1 MKTST
6 RFATA
11 VVCIM
16 VFAIAATAQTA
27 PTTTTATTGPSWYLV
42 DADKSYNDPASRL
55 RPLVDDDQLYL
66 AELPAHVNVE
76 YVPATTQKIGSLVT
90 TDNGKRWQPS
100 PVEGQKPWSV
110 AGDDSHG
117 KWVTLIVDPGIHQY
131 AAKAF
136 AGWNAGAVI
145 ETSTVRV
152 NVALNRPAPETQPCS
167 QPSTQ
172 PGVIGTVAQQPPPF
186 PTISRIDLTTLAVP
200 AWAGRTSF
208 KGAPG
213 TNYVVTRGW
222 GAYSGDAGFD
232 FDLNGAVLTFAST
245 SGDRLINF
253 TSSSRGFTIRNGS
266 VVLGTPEAR
275 LGFAR
280 VGGTDQTFR
289 NLVIYGGSDVFNA
302 NGDGSRGSRSTT
314 SGRSARTAAT
324 GFTTATTS
332 PAACTRTGCSG
343 NVYVRRPDRESGGH
357 RTCCGC
363 IA

>member
-213 TNYVVTRGW
+213 TNYVVTRGL
-222 GAYSGDAGFD
+222 GRVFRRRRLRLRPQRRRADVRVHQRRPADQLHVIVARVHDPQRLGRARHAG
-232 FDLNGAVLTFAST
+232 
-245 SGDRLINF
+245 
-253 TSSSRGFTIRNGS
+253 GS
-266 VVLGTPEAR
+266 AR
-275 LGFAR
+275 LRAR
-280 VGGTDQTFR
+280 R
-289 NLVIYGGSDVFNA
+289 RHRSDV
-302 NGDGSRGSRSTT
+302 
-314 SGRSARTAAT
+314 
-324 GFTTATTS
+324 
-332 PAACTRTGCSG
+332 P
-343 NVYVRRPDRESGGH
+343 
-357 RTCCGC
+357 
-363 IA
+363 